1 MKYIIVILCCFFSFA
16 NIANAQPDNAAIAKG
31 NRLYKAGKFEEA
43 INAYLQALQQNPENI
58 TAKYNLAAA
67 RFRNNKFEEAQK
79 EYEEVLSK
87 TNDKDL
93 KHKATYNEA
102 VSFTKQTK
110 LDESIEAYK
119 QALRLNPDDA
129 DTRFNLQKALEER
142 QKQNKSNEKQPQK
155 QPKKQE
161 KKQEPQKQPP
171 ASKKQIEQWMQS
183 LRQKEQEVQQKMQ
196 QNKNRS
202 VTKPEKDW

>member
-1 MKYIIVILCCFFSFA
+1 MRIKITILFLTTMVSS
-16 NIANAQPDNAAIAKG
+16 ILVTAQPENAAIAKG
-31 NRLYKAGKFEEA
+31 NKLYKEGKFEEA
-43 INAYLQALQQNPENI
+43 ITAYQQALQQNPENI

-67 RFRNNKFEEAQK
+67 RFRNSKFEEAQK
-79 EYEEVLSK
+79 EYEGVLEK
-87 TNDKDL
+87 TNDRSL
-93 KHKATYNEA
+93 KQKATYNNGVA
-102 VSFTKQTK
+102 FTKQTK

-119 QALRLNPDDA
+119 KALMLNPQDA

-142 QKQNKSNEKQPQK
+142 HKQNKAKEPQ
-155 QPKKQE
+155 QQKKQE

-171 ASKKQIEQWMQS
+171 ASRKQIEQWMQS

-202 VTKPEKDW
+202 VNKPEKDW